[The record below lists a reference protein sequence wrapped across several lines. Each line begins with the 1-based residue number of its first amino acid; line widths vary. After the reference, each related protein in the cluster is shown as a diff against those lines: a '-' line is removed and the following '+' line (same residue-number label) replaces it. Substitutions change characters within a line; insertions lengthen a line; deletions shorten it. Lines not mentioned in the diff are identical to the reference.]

1 MSQTFLFLGISVFF
15 TVLSHLCLK
24 KGVLSLGNLNFSF
37 DNLISLF
44 PRILQNYWLV
54 GSFFLIGIS
63 FIFWLFVISRIKLNL
78 AYPIATSLNI
88 SLIVI
93 FSWLF
98 LKEHLLPIQILGIVV
113 IIFGIFLILKP

>member
-1 MSQTFLFLGISVFF
+1 MSQTFLFLGITVFF

-37 DNLISLF
+37 DNFISLF
-44 PRILQNYWLV
+44 PRILQNYWLA
-54 GSFFLIGIS
+54 GGLFLIGIS

-78 AYPIATSLNI
+78 AYPITTGLNVA
-88 SLIVI
+88 LIVI

-113 IIFGIFLILKP
+113 IIFGIFLVLKS